1 MLPHQKRVVDE
12 KAELNEKL
20 NKLRQFF
27 LSEQYYSLDR
37 EEMLRLQKQA
47 EVMQAYS
54 DILSERISH
63 FEVKKAAGRGVVL
76 QNSSVT
82 YPSHPDVP
90 RPTNERLKQLAYE
103 LCIAIEKCGASPEL
117 TKASSLASD
126 LHAYLSKPD
135 LEKKDLRER
144 LSRLLKEKR

>member
-27 LSEQYYSLDR
+27 LTEQFYALDR

-63 FEVKKAAGRGVVL
+63 FEVKKAV
-76 QNSSVT
+76 
-82 YPSHPDVP
+82 SHPDIP

-117 TKASSLASD
+117 TQASSLASD

-144 LSRLLKEKR
+144 LDRLLKEKR

>member
-1 MLPHQKRVVDE
+1 MLPHQKRVIEE
-12 KAELNEKL
+12 KVELSERL
-20 NKLRQFF
+20 TKLRQFF
-27 LSEQYYSLDR
+27 LSENFYALDK

-63 FEVKKAAGRGVVL
+63 FEVKKAA
-76 QNSSVT
+76 
-82 YPSHPDVP
+82 SHPDVP

-135 LEKKDLRER
+135 LEKKDLREK
-144 LSRLLKEKR
+144 LDRLLKEKR

>member
-1 MLPHQKRVVDE
+1 MLPHQKRVIEE
-12 KAELNEKL
+12 KVELSERL
-20 NKLRQFF
+20 TKLRQFF
-27 LSEQYYSLDR
+27 LSENFYALDK

-47 EVMQAYS
+47 EVMQVYC

-63 FEVKKAAGRGVVL
+63 FEVKKAA
-76 QNSSVT
+76 
-82 YPSHPDVP
+82 SHPDVP

-135 LEKKDLRER
+135 LEKKDLREK
-144 LSRLLKEKR
+144 LDRLLKEKR